1 MLTRYGSWI
10 LASAFL
16 SVLVDLVSA
25 QNIMLPLGQPGKKVK
40 QPAPTKPLPT
50 AQPQTN
56 GLPQG
61 AVARL
66 GKTRLRHADKV
77 TCVAFSPDGKTII
90 TGGDDGTLRVW
101 SVATG
106 DQLNMLQKAGQSVT
120 GARFTH
126 GGKRIVLRL
135 NDNTLRFLD
144 PDTLKE
150 IGSTPFINGY
160 RFTFSPDGAFLAT
173 ADLVGNTTV
182 TEVANDLPK
191 LEIANASV
199 FDFRPDGRAIAVGD
213 AKGTVTVHLLT
224 GGKPVFTVK
233 QTGVIRGITYSPD
246 GNRLAVGSRSG
257 AGTDRICVYEGK
269 NQKPVAEIPNA
280 NLPQLWIDNEAL
292 ACGNESEAGVYNLAK
307 KEWTSRIRGIAGEFA
322 VSADGTKLAATGSGL
337 RVRMWDLTSGKQ
349 LHAENDSFPDPAL
362 LVGSADGST
371 LFLLSGDTAYN
382 WRIGTDG
389 AQRIGTLPGTVVAAA
404 VNGTNLIVA
413 TPDAVLLYTAF
424 DPTHPPPA
432 KPTHVFKESAGA
444 RAVAVSPSGNRVA
457 WATSGG
463 KVIVSDPTEKEERKE
478 LPINTTAILGLGLN
492 PTGDRLGVLSRDPY
506 LRVWDVGA
514 KPAEVKEVWKA
525 RVQRG
530 QKGEVNFSSDGKYLT
545 AVSTAQLLVFGTHD
559 GKVDGEIRSPLF
571 QFERYTDQGQI
582 QHARFSPD
590 SRLLIVGSA
599 GMYGRVEVWELATRD
614 LVRAFVTGYGG
625 TSRLCVFP
633 DGTRGASAGAEE
645 AVTVWDL
652 TFRGDKPAPKADE
665 LLNALNDLSSSSAAT
680 GYPAVK
686 VFVAAGDRGT
696 EHLQRVVKETL
707 VTEQKIKGWVED
719 LTSNT
724 FSVRENAAK
733 ELIAQGIRALPALN
747 TAAKSDDSELRDRA
761 REVLDKLNAKGVT
774 LPSSG
779 MAGDT
784 LRLYRAVQALEEI
797 GTDKAKGVL
806 KEIAEISGPPGEEAK
821 AALVRLKKK

>member
-1 MLTRYGSWI
+1 MFTWFRSLI
-10 LASAFL
+10 LASAL
-16 SVLVDLVSA
+16 SLAGLVSA
-25 QNIMLPLGQPGKKVK
+25 QNAVPPLGLPKKKVK
-40 QPAPTKPLPT
+40 QPAPTKPLPE

-56 GLPQG
+56 GLPSG

-106 DQLNMLQKAGQSVT
+106 DQLNMLQKPGQSVT
-120 GARFTH
+120 GVRFTH
-126 GGKRIVLRL
+126 GGQRIAMTL
-135 NDNTLRFLD
+135 NDNTLRFLQ

-150 IGSTPFINGY
+150 IGSTPFINGH
-160 RFTFSPDGAFLAT
+160 RFALSRDGAFLAI
-173 ADLVGNTTV
+173 ADSIGNATV
-182 TEVANDLPK
+182 TEVAGDLPK
-191 LEIANASV
+191 LEVSNASV
-199 FDFRPDGRAIAVGD
+199 FDFRPDGKAIAVGD
-213 AKGTVTVHLLT
+213 AKGMVTVHLLT

-233 QTGVIRGITYSPD
+233 QTGVIRGIAYSPD
-246 GNRLAVGSRSG
+246 GNKLAVGSRSG
-257 AGTDRICVYEGK
+257 SGTDLICIYEGK

-280 NLPQLWIDNEAL
+280 NLPQTWIGTESL
-292 ACGNESEAGVYNLAK
+292 ACGNEFDAGVYNLAK
-307 KEWTSRIRGIAGEFA
+307 KEWTSRVRGIAGEFA
-322 VSADGTKLAATGSGL
+322 VSADGTRLAATGSGL
-337 RVRMWDLTSGKQ
+337 RVRMWDLASGKQ

-362 LVGSADGST
+362 LIGSADGST
-371 LFLLSGDTAYN
+371 LFLLSGDTAYS
-382 WRIGTDG
+382 WRVGAEGT
-389 AQRIGTLPGTVVAAA
+389 QRVGTLPGTAVAVA

-424 DPTHPPPA
+424 DPTQPLSA
-432 KPTHVFKESAGA
+432 KPTHVFKESAGG
-444 RAVAVSPSGNRVA
+444 RAVAVSPNGKRVA
-457 WATSGG
+457 WATPGG
-463 KVIVSDPTEKEERKE
+463 KVIVTDSAEKDARAE
-478 LPINTTAILGLGLN
+478 LPINATAILALGFN
-492 PTGDRLGVLSRDPY
+492 PTGNRLGVLARDPY
-506 LRVWDVGA
+506 LRVWDVGGKA
-514 KPAEVKEVWKA
+514 GEAKEVWKA

-545 AVSTAQLLVFGTHD
+545 AVSTAQLLVFGAAD

-571 QFERYTDQGQI
+571 HFERYTDQGQI

-590 SRLLIVGSA
+590 NRLLIVGSA

-633 DGTRGASAGAEE
+633 DGTRVASAGAEE

-652 TFRGDKPAPKADE
+652 TFRGNKPAPKADE
-665 LLNALNDLSSSSAAT
+665 LLSALKDLSSSSAAV

-686 VFVAAGDRGT
+686 VFAAAGDRGT
-696 EHLQRVVKETL
+696 EHLQGVVRETL
-707 VTEQKIKGWVED
+707 VTEQKIKAWVEE
-719 LTSNT
+719 LASNT

-733 ELIAQGIRALPALN
+733 ELIAQGIRALPALSA
-747 TAAKSDDSELRDRA
+747 AAKSDDSELRDRA

-774 LPSSG
+774 LPASG
-779 MAGDT
+779 MMGDT

-821 AALVRLKKK
+821 AALARLKKK